1 MRLLHRD
8 NESVRDE
15 DARESTT
22 DRGHDA
28 SDPTRR
34 RSGFH
39 PFARDEAAREDAAR
53 RDAIAARDHDHDR
66 ARDEH
71 AVAAADLDRE
81 ERVHMKRWDLASFL
95 TAAAAV
101 ALAVV
106 GGLALV
112 RTGVDDTW
120 YSPVE
125 QVARIDHTAALGAI
139 ELGVA
144 AFVLVTLLVGLRM
157 IAALVAIAGGVVA
170 AIAAIDPGE
179 VSADLALERG
189 WAIGLAVGG
198 IVLGLLLVA
207 SRDRVKRVERRPGRA
222 HRLARGPRTA

>member
-1 MRLLHRD
+1 MGLLHRHD
-8 NESVRDE
+8 ESVRDE
-15 DARESTT
+15 DARESAT
-22 DRGHDA
+22 DRDQYV
-28 SDPTRR
+28 SEPTHR

-53 RDAIAARDHDHDR
+53 RDAIAERDLARHE
-66 ARDEH
+66 RDE
-71 AVAAADLDRE
+71 AELDRE
-81 ERVHMKRWDLASFL
+81 ERVHMKRWDLPSFL

-125 QVARIDHTAALGAI
+125 EVARIDHTAALGAI
-139 ELGVA
+139 EVGVA
-144 AFVLVTLLVGLRM
+144 ALVLITLLVGLRM
-157 IAALVAIAGGVVA
+157 VAALVAIAGGVVA
-170 AIAAIDPGE
+170 AVAAIDPE
-179 VSADLALERG
+179 EISADLALERG
-189 WAIGLAVGG
+189 WATALAVAG
-198 IVLGLLLVA
+198 ILLGLLLVA